1 MIDDSIRWIG
11 DVDQYLMFAK
21 SLMSAMSSMLSGALK
36 AKEFQIQYGQQIK
49 IAFVSPP
56 GLVKGIY

>member
-1 MIDDSIRWIG
+1 MEKLMIDDSSRWIG

-36 AKEFQIQYGQQIK
+36 AKEFQI
-49 IAFVSPP
+49 
-56 GLVKGIY
+56 